1 MDPKVTKLVENDGI
15 IEFTID
21 SINVSYVNGIRRTI
35 LSEIPVNAFI
45 TETYEENKCNIMK
58 NTSRFHNEIVKQR
71 LSCIPICETELS
83 RLPGKYRLEVH
94 KKNET
99 NNISYCT
106 SEDFKIKNLETNT
119 YMEQEEVKKI
129 FPPDEFTGDYISFIR
144 LRPSISESIQ
154 GEEIKLECDFS
165 TSNAKNNSM
174 YNVVSLCSFGN
185 TIDINKA
192 EKKWESI
199 EKKMRSDGMIEDEII
214 FEKKN
219 FYILDAQRE
228 YKENSFDFSVKSIGI
243 YNNKQLL
250 QISISLLIEKLT
262 KFIEDVDGDLLP
274 VNIGNSTMENC
285 YDIKLLDEDYTLGKI
300 IEHELYNKYFETD
313 KNMSF
318 VGFKKFHPHDT
329 ESVMRVAYI
338 DNVEKNTIR
347 QHLKTVANI
356 CIDKY
361 TKVGSFFK

>member
-1 MDPKVTKLVENDGI
+1 MDPKVIKLVENDNVL
-15 IEFTID
+15 EFTIE
-21 SINVSYVNGIRRTI
+21 SINVSYVNGIRRII

-45 TETYEENKCNIMK
+45 TEKYEENKCNILK
-58 NTSRFHNEIVKQR
+58 NTSRFHNEIIKQR
-71 LSCIPICETELS
+71 LSCIPICETDLS

-94 KKNET
+94 KKNDT
-99 NNISYCT
+99 NNIVYCT
-106 SEDFKIKNLETNT
+106 TEDFKLKNLESNT

-129 FPPDEFTGDYISFIR
+129 FPPDDLTGDYISFVR
-144 LRPSISESIQ
+144 LRPSISENIQ

-165 TSNAKNNSM
+165 ISNAKENSM
-174 YNVVSLCSFGN
+174 YNVVSLCSYGN
-185 TIDINKA
+185 TIDIIKA
-192 EKKWESI
+192 DQKWNSI
-199 EKKMRSDGMIEDEII
+199 EKKMKSDGMIEEEII

-228 YKENSFDFSVKSIGI
+228 YKDNSFDFSIKSIGI

-250 QISISLLIEKLT
+250 QISITLLIEKLT
-262 KFIEDVDGDLLP
+262 KFMEEVDGDVLP
-274 VNIGNSTMENC
+274 INIGNSTMENC
-285 YDIKLLDEDYTLGKI
+285 YDVKLIDEDYTLGKL
-300 IEHELYNKYFETD
+300 IEYELYNKYFESE

-329 ESVMRVAYI
+329 ESVIRIAYNN
-338 DNVEKNTIR
+338 NVEKNVIR